1 MSQHSDPSFPAA
13 QSPDAQLPDAQLPD
27 AQLPLGGTTDRRR
40 FLTAAALGG
49 ATVVGASLLGALDA
63 QAAFAGTRATL
74 DPAVGDSAFAEGRIG
89 AIQGSLLHVGG
100 SAGKTYHV
108 QLTNGTSVWKLV
120 PSTAAAIEV
129 GDGMYARGVPM
140 PDGTLAADAVWVNIV
155 SLECTIRGIGTDRLQ
170 LAHDQH
176 ALVARVVPGVTTA
189 SYPGGAPTRDLSRLR
204 IGQPVRVLGAWRP
217 ADDQV
222 DIAQLFVGH

>member
-1 MSQHSDPSFPAA
+1 MSQRGNPSLPG
-13 QSPDAQLPDAQLPD
+13 AQLPGAESPDIELP
-27 AQLPLGGTTDRRR
+27 PGGTTDRRR

-49 ATVVGASLLGALDA
+49 ATVMGASLLGALDA

-74 DPAVGDSAFAEGRIG
+74 DPAVGESTFAEGRIG

-100 SAGKTYHV
+100 SSGEAYHV
-108 QLTNGTSVWKLV
+108 QLTSGTSVWKLQ
-120 PSTAAAIEV
+120 PATATAIEV

-155 SLECTIRGIGTDRLQ
+155 NLDCTIRGIGAGRLQ
-170 LAHDQH
+170 LAHNGH
-176 ALVARVVPGVTTA
+176 GVVARVVPGVTTA
-189 SYPGGAPTRDLSRLR
+189 SHPGGAPTADLSGLR